1 MTNWK
6 TKVVYQIWPRSFC
19 DSNGD
24 GVGDLQG
31 IISKLDYLQNI
42 GIDIIWLSPIYLSS
56 NKDYGYDISDYYEI
70 NPEFGTMDDVDELIM
85 EAKKRNIEIIMDLVA
100 NHTSDEHKWFQE
112 AIKDCKSPYRNFY
125 IFKEGKDN
133 EAPNNWMSFF
143 GGSAW
148 TYDKTSEEYYLTQF
162 TPNQCDLNWEN
173 EEMREEI
180 YRVMKFWLG
189 KGIVG
194 FRMDVINA
202 ISKAE
207 GLPDKDPHK
216 KGLQF
221 PGELTLNRSKT
232 HEYLQEM
239 YEKVLSNYDCMA
251 IGEGV
256 LATEKDVILYTN
268 PNRHELQMMFQ
279 FDLHNLGNGELGKYD
294 FRKLYKW
301 TVKEFKEVLFKWQ
314 ETIEDGEG
322 WLGNYLSNH
331 DQRRQVSRFGDDKRY
346 RIESAKAL
354 CLLNFTLRGTPF
366 MYQGEE
372 IGMTDCVLEEEEWR
386 DYEALNAHKVLQ
398 TMMHLP
404 KGVAKQ
410 IVKKVS
416 RDNSRTPMQWSSNH
430 NGGFTKGEPWIKVN
444 PNYKVINVE
453 QELQKPNGILSF
465 YKEVIRLYKEC
476 ITLREGKFK
485 PILKE
490 HKQVISYIR
499 EHEEGNYLII
509 INLTKKLA
517 KVKWN
522 EIEDIRQKQIE
533 EIICNYN
540 DRPSKQDEQ
549 LRLRPFESI
558 MYRIGKE

>member
-6 TKVVYQIWPRSFC
+6 SKVVYQIWPRSFC

-24 GVGDLQG
+24 GIGDLQG
-31 IISKLDYLQNI
+31 IISKLDYLQDL
-42 GIDIIWLSPIYLSS
+42 GIDVIWLSPIYLSS
-56 NKDYGYDISDYYEI
+56 NKDYGYDISDYYQI
-70 NPEFGTMDDVDELIM
+70 NPEFGTMEDVYLLIM
-85 EAKKRNIEIIMDLVA
+85 EAKQRNIEIIMDLVA
-100 NHTSDEHKWFQE
+100 NHTSDEHRWFQE
-112 AIKDCKSPYRNFY
+112 AIQDSTSIYRDFY
-125 IFKEGKDN
+125 IFKEGKEDGP
-133 EAPNNWMSFF
+133 PNNWMSFF

-148 TYDKTSEEYYLTQF
+148 TYDEKSKEYYLTQF

-180 YRVMKFWLG
+180 YRVMKFWLS
-189 KGIVG
+189 KGIAG

-207 GLPDKDPHK
+207 GLPDKDVHK

-221 PGELTLNRSKT
+221 PAELTLNRPKT
-232 HEYLQEM
+232 HDYLQEM

-251 IGEGV
+251 IGEGA
-256 LATEKDVILYTN
+256 LATENDVILYTN

-294 FRKLYKW
+294 FRKFYRW
-301 TVKEFKEVLFKWQ
+301 QIREFKEVIFRWQ
-314 ETIEDGEG
+314 EKIQEGEG

-331 DQRRQVSRFGDDKRY
+331 DQRRQVSRFGDDKQY
-346 RIESAKAL
+346 RVESAKAL
-354 CLLNFTLRGTPF
+354 CLLNFTLRGIPF

-372 IGMTDCVLEEEEWR
+372 IGMTDCTLEKDEWR
-386 DYEALNAHKVLQ
+386 DYEALNAYKVLQ

-404 KGVAKQ
+404 KGIARK

-416 RDNSRTPMQWSSNH
+416 RDNSRTPMQWSSKA
-430 NGGFTKGEPWIKVN
+430 NGGFTTGVPWIKVN

-453 QELQKPNGILSF
+453 QESKDYNGILSF
-465 YKEVIRLYKEC
+465 YKKMIKVYKEST
-476 ITLREGKFK
+476 TLREGTFK

-499 EHEEGNYLII
+499 KNDIDSYLVM
-509 INLTKKLA
+509 INLTKKSARVEL
-517 KVKWN
+517 N
-522 EIEDIRQKQIE
+522 EIVIIGKEQKEAVLYNYNEEPNWQGE
-533 EIICNYN
+533 EI
-540 DRPSKQDEQ
+540 
-549 LRLRPFESI
+549 RLRPFEAI
-558 MYRIGKE
+558 MYKIK